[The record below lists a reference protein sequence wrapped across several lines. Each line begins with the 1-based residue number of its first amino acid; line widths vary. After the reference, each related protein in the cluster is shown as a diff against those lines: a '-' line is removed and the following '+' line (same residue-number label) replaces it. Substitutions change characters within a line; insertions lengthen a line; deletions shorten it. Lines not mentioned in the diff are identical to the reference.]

1 MSMKQWLGQIDHTA
15 RYYESQSKQ
24 QSITMYHKIPVDI
37 AITLFL
43 TEIINFQFSF
53 NDST

>member
-15 RYYESQSKQ
+15 RYYESQSSSNQ
-24 QSITMYHKIPVDI
+24 LPLSVKIPVDI

-43 TEIINFQFSF
+43 TEIINVQFSF
-53 NDST
+53 TDST